1 MHQCFNYDTY
11 SRKFEHLSDMVKK
24 SKNKSLSSAKPIQA
38 SVKSPRLPASAQITC
53 GWRHLYFQANQRC
66 WQQIWRTLSQVY
78 ALQRCLEGYF
88 RLTVRREEVF
98 WLLLCRN
105 KTKKCSFRR
114 MNSLHASAAL
124 KFVAFMAALIS
135 VEGTLESEN
144 SSGLSTGSS
153 YW

>member
-1 MHQCFNYDTY
+1 LTGR
-11 SRKFEHLSDMVKK
+11 RK
-24 SKNKSLSSAKPIQA
+24 
-38 SVKSPRLPASAQITC
+38 
-53 GWRHLYFQANQRC
+53 
-66 WQQIWRTLSQVY
+66 
-78 ALQRCLEGYF
+78 
-88 RLTVRREEVF
+88 EVF
-98 WLLLCRN
+98 WFLLSKN

-114 MNSLHASAAL
+114 MTSLHAYAAL